1 VTIAQLHG
9 STAHPPCPEDR
20 EILEIPIPVD
30 RTELALAD
38 RLSLRIGLWLLLRT
52 QRRRPVPAD
61 VDVPSF
67 FPGAPNLTQREALTL
82 LAFDL
87 QHQLR

>member
-1 VTIAQLHG
+1 MTIAQLHR
-9 STAHPPCPEDR
+9 STAHPPCPEGR
-20 EILEIPIPVD
+20 EILEIPVPVD
-30 RTELALAD
+30 RSELALAD

-67 FPGAPNLTQREALTL
+67 FPGAPNLSQSEALAL
-82 LAFDL
+82 IAFDL
-87 QHQLR
+87 HHQIR

>member
-1 VTIAQLHG
+1 MTIAQLHR
-9 STAHPPCPEDR
+9 STAHPPCTQDR
-20 EILEIPIPVD
+20 EILEIPVPVD
-30 RTELALAD
+30 RNELALAD

-52 QRRRPVPAD
+52 QRRQSIPAE

-67 FPGAPNLTQREALTL
+67 FPGAPRLTQREALAL